1 MGVYTDLI
9 REARELHPDIAGVS
23 ETETA
28 EGQCRI
34 SRIAV
39 ETEEAARALDKPVG
53 VYVTLESAAPIDGLE
68 PDMEDTVK
76 ALTGELSRLLPEK
89 PAACFAA

>member
-39 ETEEAARALDKPVG
+39 ETEEAARA
-53 VYVTLESAAPIDGLE
+53 
-68 PDMEDTVK
+68 
-76 ALTGELSRLLPEK
+76 R
-89 PAACFAA
+89 